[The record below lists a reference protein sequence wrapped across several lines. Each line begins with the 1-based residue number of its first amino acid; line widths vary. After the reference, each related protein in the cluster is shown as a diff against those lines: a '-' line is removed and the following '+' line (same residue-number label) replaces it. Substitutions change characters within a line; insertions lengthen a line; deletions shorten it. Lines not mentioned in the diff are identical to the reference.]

1 MTSCLRVLP
10 FVLAMT
16 FGACGPVLAWGSSGH
31 RMVGVAATEA
41 LPATLPPFLR
51 TREAVADVAEF
62 SREPDRIKGSGR
74 ALGVSLDSGHFLDVL
89 NDGTVLGGPRL
100 EAMPTDREA
109 YETAL
114 RAAGTNAWKA
124 GWLYYSIL
132 ETQQQL
138 TRDFGMWRVLD
149 YAVKTEKSP
158 TRRAWF
164 RADLKRREAAALQ
177 TLGRLSHF
185 VADGSQPLHMTIH
198 YNGWGEGPNPE
209 GFTTARIH
217 GPFEGDLVAR
227 AVQIEDVRRAMSS
240 QGLAPE
246 GPLETRISAYLKTGS
261 EEVLNLYRLEKA
273 GGLAPGDPRG
283 GAYAAQRLGAGA
295 SALRDFTVLAWKTSE
310 GARVGWPEVSVAD
323 ALAGRADIWT
333 SLYGKD

>member
-10 FVLAMT
+10 VVLAMT

-31 RMVGVAATEA
+31 RMVGVAAAEA
-41 LPATLPPFLR
+41 LPATLPAFLR
-51 TREAVADVAEF
+51 SREGAADVGEF

-74 ALGVSLDSGHFLDVL
+74 ALGVALDSGHFLDVL
-89 NDGTVLGGPRL
+89 EDGTVLGGPRL
-100 EAMPTDREA
+100 EAMPADREA
-109 YETAL
+109 FETAL
-114 RAAGTNAWKA
+114 RSAGTNTSKA

-132 ETQQQL
+132 ENQQQL
-138 TRDFGMWRVLD
+138 TRDLAMWRVLSH
-149 YAVKTEKSP
+149 AASTEKNP
-158 TRRAWF
+158 GRRAWF

-177 TLGRLSHF
+177 TLGRLSHY

-198 YNGWGEGPNPE
+198 YNGWAEGPNPE

-227 AVQIEDVRRAMSS
+227 AVRIEDVRRAMSS
-240 QGLAPE
+240 QGQVLE
-246 GPLETRISAYLKTGS
+246 GPLETRISAYLKTGW
-261 EEVLNLYRLEKA
+261 EEVPNLYRLEKA
-273 GGLAPGDPRG
+273 GGLAQGDPRG
-283 GAYAAQRLGAGA
+283 GAYAAGRLGAGA
-295 SALRDFTVLAWKTSE
+295 AALRDFTVLAWQTSE
-310 GARVGWPEVSVAD
+310 SARVGWPDVSVAD